1 MPSTDP
7 AARTAGDLPLFRPS
21 WWIRGGHAQTIIGS
35 QWPQRLR
42 KEQAMI
48 RTVDLGDGD
57 AVAVHD
63 DTPADWEPGG
73 QAVVMAHGVS
83 DDHRSPLLVRL
94 ATKLN
99 QRGVRVFRWDMRGCG
114 AGKPLAR
121 RPYHAGC
128 SADLAKVVEA
138 VLEWT
143 AAADGTAAEL
153 SLFGVSLGGNV
164 VLKYLGEDPD
174 RVPTAIRQS
183 IAVNPPID
191 LVAGVE
197 AIGTGASRL
206 YDRHLTR
213 RLLARLD
220 EWWQERPDAFRPTAG
235 EGGSGR
241 RPRGLR
247 EFDDW
252 YTAPAVG
259 FRDALDYYTQSSS
272 AQFIPAIRTPTA
284 IIASK
289 DDPLVPFSIFADDRV
304 DYPACVRLI
313 ATDSG
318 GHVGFV
324 GRSEGDPDSRWL
336 DWRVVDLIC
345 PVSRRGSHSV
355 PVEPSQE

>member
-1 MPSTDP
+1 MSEPTRREGP
-7 AARTAGDLPLFRPS
+7 VFDLPPFRPP
-21 WWIRGGHAQTIIGS
+21 WWLPGGHAQTIVAS
-35 QWPQRLR
+35 QWPQRLP

-48 RTVDLGDGD
+48 RRVDLDDGD

-63 DTPADWEPGG
+63 DAPEGWQPGG
-73 QAVVMAHGVS
+73 KAIVMAHGVS

-94 ATKLN
+94 KAKLN
-99 QRGVRVFRWDMRGCG
+99 ERGVRVFRWDMRGCG

-128 SADLAKVVEA
+128 SADLARVVEA

-143 AAADGTAAEL
+143 GADDTLPEL

-164 VLKYLGEDPD
+164 LLKYLGEQPQ
-174 RVPTAIRQS
+174 RVPAAVKQA

-213 RLLARLD
+213 RLLSRLE
-220 EWWQERPDAFRPTAG
+220 EWWQERPDAVRPPVT
-235 EGGSGR
+235 EGR

-259 FRDALDYYTQSSS
+259 FRDALDYYTQSSA
-272 AQFIPAIRTPTA
+272 AQFVPAIQTPTA

-289 DDPLVPFSIFADDRV
+289 DDPLVPFSMFAEDLV
-304 DYPACVRLI
+304 AYPACVRLI

-324 GRSEGDPDSRWL
+324 GRSETDPDSRWL
-336 DWRVVDLIC
+336 DWRVVEM
-345 PVSRRGSHSV
+345 VA
-355 PVEPSQE
+355 

>member
-1 MPSTDP
+1 MSEPK
-7 AARTAGDLPLFRPS
+7 RTEGPVFDLPPFRPP
-21 WWIRGGHAQTIIGS
+21 WWLPGGHAQTIVAS
-35 QWPQRLR
+35 QWPQRLP

-48 RTVDLGDGD
+48 RTVDLDDGD

-63 DTPADWEPGG
+63 DAPEGWQPGG
-73 QAVVMAHGVS
+73 KAIVMAHGVS

-94 ATKLN
+94 KAKLN
-99 QRGVRVFRWDMRGCG
+99 ERGVRVFRWDMRGCG

-143 AAADGTAAEL
+143 GAADTPPEL

-164 VLKYLGEDPD
+164 LLKYLGEEPQ
-174 RVPTAIRQS
+174 RVPAAVKQA

-213 RLLARLD
+213 RLLARLE
-220 EWWQERPDAFRPTAG
+220 EWWQERPDAVRPPVT
-235 EGGSGR
+235 EGR

-252 YTAPAVG
+252 YTAPAIG
-259 FRDALDYYTQSSS
+259 CRDALDYYTQASA
-272 AQFIPAIRTPTA
+272 AQFLPAIQTPTA

-289 DDPLVPFSIFADDRV
+289 DDPLVPFSMFAEDLV
-304 DYPACVRLI
+304 AYPACVRLI

-324 GRSEGDPDSRWL
+324 GRSESDPDSRWL
-336 DWRVVDLIC
+336 DWRVVEM
-345 PVSRRGSHSV
+345 VA
-355 PVEPSQE
+355 

>member
-1 MPSTDP
+1 MHEDRQLAGP
-7 AARTAGDLPLFRPS
+7 AGVPPVFKPT
-21 WWIRGGHAQTIIGS
+21 WWVRGGHAQTIVGS

-42 KEQAMI
+42 EEQAMI

-57 AVAVHD
+57 AVALHD
-63 DTPADWEPGG
+63 DTPKGWQPGG
-73 QAVVMAHGVS
+73 NVIVMAHGVS

-94 ATKLN
+94 TEKLN
-99 QRGVRVFRWDMRGCG
+99 ARGVRVFRWDMRGCG
-114 AGKPLAR
+114 AGKSLAR

-128 SADLAKVVEA
+128 SADLAKVIEA
-138 VLEWT
+138 VLAWT
-143 AAADGTAAEL
+143 AGEDGRHAEV

-164 VLKYLGEDPD
+164 ILKYLGEAPEL
-174 RVPTAIRQS
+174 VPAAIRLA

-197 AIGTGASRL
+197 AIGSGASRL

-220 EWWQERPDAFRPTAG
+220 EWWQERPDAVRPPG
-235 EGGSGR
+235 EGR

-247 EFDDW
+247 EFDEW

-272 AQFIPAIRTPTA
+272 AQFIPAIRTPTS

-289 DDPLVPFSIFADDRV
+289 DDPLVPFAIFADDRV
-304 DYPACVRLI
+304 DYPACVQLI

-336 DWRVVDLIC
+336 DWRVVEMVC
-345 PVSRRGSHSV
+345 P
-355 PVEPSQE
+355 Q

>member
-1 MPSTDP
+1 MSEPPQP
-7 AARTAGDLPLFRPS
+7 AEESAGVVGQVPRFRPR
-21 WWIRGGHAQTIIGS
+21 WWGKSGHAQTIVGS
-35 QWPQRLR
+35 QWPQRLP
-42 KEQAMI
+42 KERAMI

-63 DTPADWEPGG
+63 DAPDGWQPGG
-73 QAVVMAHGVS
+73 KVIVMAHGVS

-94 ATKLN
+94 KAKFN
-99 QRGVRVFRWDMRGCG
+99 ERGVRVFRWDMRGCG

-128 SADLAKVVEA
+128 STDLAKVVDA
-138 VLEWT
+138 VVEWT
-143 AAADGTAAEL
+143 GGPQSVTPDL

-164 VLKYLGEDPD
+164 LLKYLGEEPG
-174 RVPTAIRQS
+174 RVPAAVRQA

-197 AIGTGASRL
+197 AIGTGASRI

-213 RLLARLD
+213 RLVARLE
-220 EWWQERPDAFRPTAG
+220 EWWQERPDAVRPPEA
-235 EGGSGR
+235 EGR

-259 FRDALDYYTQSSS
+259 FRDALDYYQQSSA
-272 AQFIPAIRTPTA
+272 AQFIPTIQTSTS

-289 DDPLVPFSIFADDRV
+289 DDPLVPFAMFDAERV
-304 DYPACVRLI
+304 AYPSCVRLI
-313 ATDSG
+313 ATDGG

-324 GRSEGDPDSRWL
+324 GRNEGDPDSRWL
-336 DWRVVDLIC
+336 DWRVVEMVKGQPGNSEIG
-345 PVSRRGSHSV
+345 R
-355 PVEPSQE
+355 